1 MKWLIIP
8 LVLLTGCTR
17 TLYVDRPIE
26 HRVEVSRPC
35 LESSDIPA
43 QPAYAL
49 AQLQQGVSDGD
60 IVLAMRQEI
69 AERTDYTGVLV
80 GLLGACTQR

>member
-17 TLYVDRPIE
+17 TLYVDRPVE

-35 LESSDIPA
+35 LESSDIPRP
-43 QPAYAL
+43 PAYAMS
-49 AQLQQGVSDGD
+49 QLSPGVSDGG

-69 AERTDYTGVLV
+69 AERADYPGVLQ
-80 GLLGACTQR
+80 GLLGGCVR

>member
-17 TLYVDRPIE
+17 TLYVDRPVE

-43 QPAYAL
+43 QPAYAMST
-49 AQLQQGVSDGD
+49 LQQGVSDGD

-80 GLLGACTQR
+80 GLLGGCVR